1 MWTIFKVFIEF
12 VTILLL
18 FFLFFFFSWFLFGH
32 EAYGILVPEPGIKP
46 ASPALEDRELTTGPP
61 RECPEEL

>member
-18 FFLFFFFSWFLFGH
+18 SYVLLFAQ
-32 EAYGILVPEPGIKP
+32 EACGILVPQPGIEP
-46 ASPALEDRELTTGPP
+46 TPPALEGEVISTGPP
-61 RECPEEL
+61 RRAKDFHVN